1 MKWNWGYGIAA
12 FYILFV
18 LSLAYQLYRSM
29 QYDRNLV
36 VEDYYAKDLA
46 YQEQFDRIENSLNE
60 KVDIGIETLNG
71 QLILIFPPEHI
82 QPVGQLQFYRPDD
95 QSRDILRPIILNEDQ
110 VFTMDASELGP
121 GRWKI
126 QASWSWEGKDYFLEK
141 EWLAP

>member
-1 MKWNWGYGIAA
+1 MKWNWGYGIAV

-36 VEDYYAKDLA
+36 VEDYYARDLA

-82 QPVGQLQFYRPDD
+82 QPVGELQFYRPDD
-95 QSRDILRPIILNEDQ
+95 QF
-110 VFTMDASELGP
+110 FTMDASELGP

-126 QASWSWEGKDYFLEK
+126 QASWSWEGKDYFIEK
-141 EWLAP
+141 EYLAP